1 MGTHQGYSRCAAGFH
16 GGFSGIHEMV
26 NLDCQLDLTWDA
38 EEVPKV
44 HVGRSVRVF
53 PQMTR

>member
-1 MGTHQGYSRCAAGFH
+1 
-16 GGFSGIHEMV
+16 MV